1 MIPNG
6 RFQAL
11 RILIMAFILLIFCSV
26 YILKSLC
33 YIFFYLQPNKRFHQ
47 PSTPHR
53 KADWVYELSILSMCL
68 LSAVL

>member
-1 MIPNG
+1 MIPNR

-33 YIFFYLQPNKRFHQ
+33 HIFFYLQPKKHFHQ
-47 PSTPHR
+47 PSTPHQ
-53 KADWVYELSILSMCL
+53 KADWAYELSLLSMCL
-68 LSAVL
+68 LSAIL